1 MRRGKMQR
9 KTPLLLWLV
18 AIVMMAVIGVPAL
31 SAAPKLTLPD
41 VPNPKVI
48 AYPHEVGKFGGVHVR
63 ALLGDPR
70 TFHIVVAQGTSST
83 NILGLLFDGL
93 VEQNYITA

>member
-1 MRRGKMQR
+1 MQR

-41 VPNPKVI
+41 GRT
-48 AYPHEVGKFGGVHVR
+48 VGPGLFDWAPVLRGMGTRQLR
-63 ALLGDPR
+63 ALLAVIEGKR
-70 TFHIVVAQGTSST
+70 A
-83 NILGLLFDGL
+83 
-93 VEQNYITA
+93 